1 MKIIIIKILLLL
13 FNSFN
18 SKILFVFE
26 HFRHGARNP
35 CNHIDKNGKDFLGK
49 KWDFVGEL
57 NNVGKKQHFLLGIRN
72 REKYKNFLMD
82 FYHPKEILAFSTNR
96 NRTIESLIAN
106 LMGMF
111 YKKGKKMKENQKKN
125 SFPQKINF
133 SNNFNDDFNDFNLET
148 FAIHLFKEEEHDFLL
163 HEPKFCY
170 PIKIIKYQLQ
180 NSMKKHAILFKNEFG
195 SKLNEFL
202 IKNGNEENSNKK
214 DFFDSFINVYDFCDH
229 FISDFIYDDE
239 DLQIKKL
246 TNYEINLNN
255 LFNHCQKIA
264 KIMQFDVVFGN
275 DDVLFMSMSPSFKK
289 IINWMEKRIF
299 LHKLNKTNELD
310 YNSPKFVI
318 FSGHDTTIAGFIKIM
333 NKLFGSEIINP
344 EFSAN
349 VFFELDFKD
358 EKYFVN
364 YLFGDEIL
372 NRIEFYEFKKKIESF
387 LWNDKKIY
395 KFCDFDYFNIY
406 KILLF
411 FLIIIIFVL
420 AGILFYFIKK
430 NKKLNNNNLK
440 EIKPIKLKEE
450 ENIKK
455 E

>member
-1 MKIIIIKILLLL
+1 MIIKILLLLL

-49 KWDFVGEL
+49 KWNFVGEL
-57 NNVGKKQHFLLGIRN
+57 NNIGKKQHFLLGMRN
-72 REKYKNFLMD
+72 REKYKNFLLD

-111 YKKGKKMKENQKKN
+111 YKKGKKIKENQRKF
-125 SFPQKINF
+125 SFPQKIKISDEIFEN
-133 SNNFNDDFNDFNLET
+133 SNEIFLET

-163 HEPKFCY
+163 HEPKICY
-170 PIKIIKYQLQ
+170 PIKKIKFQLQ
-180 NSMKKHAILFKNEFG
+180 NSMKKHAKIFKKKFG
-195 SKLNEFL
+195 EKLLKFL
-202 IKNGNEENSNKK
+202 IKNGNEENSNKN

-229 FISDFIYDDE
+229 FISDFIFDDE
-239 DLQIKKL
+239 DSQLKKL
-246 TNYEINLNN
+246 ENYEINLNN
-255 LFNHCQKIA
+255 LFNHCQNLT

-289 IINWMEKRIF
+289 ILNWMEKRIF
-299 LHKLNKTNELD
+299 LHKMNKSNELD

-344 EFSAN
+344 EFSAS
-349 VFFELDFKD
+349 VFFEVDFEED
-358 EKYFVN
+358 YFVN
-364 YLFGDEIL
+364 YLFGDVVL
-372 NRIEFYEFKKKIESF
+372 SRIEFAEFKKKIEGF
-387 LWNDKKIY
+387 LWSEKKIY
-395 KFCDFDYFNIY
+395 EFCDFDYFNVY
-406 KILLF
+406 KIIIFVLM
-411 FLIIIIFVL
+411 IIIFVL
-420 AGILFYFIKK
+420 AGILCFFIKK
-430 NKKLNNNNLK
+430 DKKNKIFN